1 MTSTPNAHRPFDQ
14 KALKLP
20 QLRSV
25 VLAGGGT
32 GGHIYP
38 LLAYAD
44 CLRRHDPGIRV
55 TCLGTEKGL
64 ENELIPKAGYDLRN
78 VPAHQLPRK
87 VNVDLL
93 LTAPRMLKAMKAT
106 RAILDEVQADVV
118 VGFGGYVA
126 VPAYLA
132 AWRRKTPMVIFE
144 FNDPPGVAN
153 KLALKFSDNLA
164 LGFPHLPQT
173 SPLLADGTITGVP
186 LRPAISRLD
195 RFARRAEACARF
207 GLDPNRPVL
216 FVYGGS
222 QGANSINQA
231 VSGAARALTHRGI
244 QVLHI
249 IGARRDEPVNV
260 PSDLPV
266 AYRTLPYL
274 NEMELGYAAADMV
287 MGRGGSMTVAEVSAL
302 GLPTVFVPMPWGNKE
317 QYRTAGPVVEAGG
330 AIFCDDEALNP
341 AWIEANLVP
350 LISDRARLAAMA
362 QASAGFGRR
371 DGDEALRQFTLKAV
385 GA

>member
-1 MTSTPNAHRPFDQ
+1 MT
-14 KALKLP
+14 LP

-44 CLRRHDPGIRV
+44 CLRRHDPHVRV

-64 ENELIPKAGYDLRN
+64 ENDLIPKAGYDLRN

-87 VNVDLL
+87 VNIDLL

-106 RAILDEVQADVV
+106 RDVMDEVQADVV

-153 KLALKFSDNLA
+153 KMALKFSDNLA
-164 LGFPHLPQT
+164 LGFPHLPQA
-173 SPLLADGTITGVP
+173 SPILANGTVTGVP
-186 LRPAISRLD
+186 LRPAIAHLD
-195 RFARRAEACARF
+195 RNALRAQACQYF
-207 GLDPNRPVL
+207 GLDPRRPVL

-222 QGANSINQA
+222 QGAASINNA
-231 VSGAARALTHRGI
+231 VSGAAQFLTQHGV

-249 IGARRDEPVNV
+249 TGARRDEPIHI
-260 PSDLPV
+260 PEGLPV
-266 AYRTLPYL
+266 PYRTLPYL
-274 NEMELGYAAADMV
+274 DRMDLGYAACDMV
-287 MGRGGSMTVAEVSAL
+287 LARGGSMTVAEVSAL
-302 GLPTVFVPMPWGNKE
+302 GIPTVFVPMPWGNKE
-317 QYRTAGPVVEAGG
+317 QYRNAGPVVQAGG
-330 AIFCDDEALNP
+330 AMFCDDENLSP
-341 AWIEANLVP
+341 GWIAENLVP
-350 LISDRARLAAMA
+350 VITDRNRVAQMSQAAA
-362 QASAGFGRR
+362 AFGSRT
-371 DGDEALRQFTLKAV
+371 GDEALRNYTLKVVEQA
-385 GA
+385 